1 MQGNAKPFVKWVGG
15 KSQLLP
21 QLEML
26 LPKDLA
32 SRENLTYVEPCVG
45 GGAMLYFMLKKFR
58 NIKRVLINDLN
69 ERLVTTYKVVR
80 DHPKDLIAALHD
92 IQTEY
97 YACSCE
103 SERCDVY
110 FKCLERFNGGIL
122 SDLSVAALFIF
133 LNRTCFNGLY
143 RVNSKGQFNVSF
155 GKSVHPLICDEA
167 TIFGDSELL
176 QHVEIRCGDFSTV
189 GSCVS
194 APAFYYIDPPYRP
207 LTKTS
212 AFTGYSEKGFDQ
224 ECQIR
229 LASFCRELSANGHL
243 LMMSNSDPHN
253 VDANDMFF
261 ETTYEGFDITRVH
274 ANRMVNSNASRR
286 GKISEI
292 VIRNYH

>member
-1 MQGNAKPFVKWVGG
+1 MPFVF
-15 KSQLLP
+15 SP
-21 QLEML
+21 H
-26 LPKDLA
+26 
-32 SRENLTYVEPCVG
+32 NL
-45 GGAMLYFMLKKFR
+45 
-58 NIKRVLINDLN
+58 
-69 ERLVTTYKVVR
+69 R
-80 DHPKDLIAALHD
+80 DHAGPGTRRTLARSSPHDPRGCFAVGVRPVDLPHHGQLVRAGAGAGTLTCVCMFTYSQ
-92 IQTEY
+92 IQ
-97 YACSCE
+97 CC
-103 SERCDVY
+103 
-110 FKCLERFNGGIL
+110 ERFNGGIL

-229 LASFCRELSANGHL
+229 LASFCRELSANG
-243 LMMSNSDPHN
+243 
-253 VDANDMFF
+253 
-261 ETTYEGFDITRVH
+261 IC
-274 ANRMVNSNASRR
+274 
-286 GKISEI
+286 
-292 VIRNYH
+292 

>member
-110 FKCLERFNGGIL
+110 FRCRERFNGGIL

-133 LNRTCFNGLY
+133 LEASGI
-143 RVNSKGQFNVSF
+143 
-155 GKSVHPLICDEA
+155 SV
-167 TIFGDSELL
+167 G
-176 QHVEIRCGDFSTV
+176 RCAG
-189 GSCVS
+189 
-194 APAFYYIDPPYRP
+194 
-207 LTKTS
+207 
-212 AFTGYSEKGFDQ
+212 
-224 ECQIR
+224 
-229 LASFCRELSANGHL
+229 
-243 LMMSNSDPHN
+243 
-253 VDANDMFF
+253 
-261 ETTYEGFDITRVH
+261 
-274 ANRMVNSNASRR
+274 
-286 GKISEI
+286 
-292 VIRNYH
+292 

>member
-1 MQGNAKPFVKWVGG
+1 MLGSRVRSPPVRPFDEANDQDTTVRRAFRLFAHNLHDHAGRGTRRTLARNSPHDPRGCFAVGVRPVDISHHG
-15 KSQLLP
+15 QLVRAGECAGTLTFICKFAYSQI
-21 QLEML
+21 Q
-26 LPKDLA
+26 
-32 SRENLTYVEPCVG
+32 CVM
-45 GGAMLYFMLKKFR
+45 ANHLFDIQIWKFR

-122 SDLSVAALFIF
+122 SNLSVAALFIF

-229 LASFCRELSANGHL
+229 LASFCRELSANG
-243 LMMSNSDPHN
+243 
-253 VDANDMFF
+253 
-261 ETTYEGFDITRVH
+261 IC
-274 ANRMVNSNASRR
+274 
-286 GKISEI
+286 
-292 VIRNYH
+292 

>member
-110 FKCLERFNGGIL
+110 FRCRERFNGGIL
-122 SDLSVAALFIF
+122 SNLSVAALFIF

-143 RVNSKGQFNVSF
+143 RVNSKCQFNVSF

-229 LASFCRELSANGHL
+229 LASFCRELSANG
-243 LMMSNSDPHN
+243 
-253 VDANDMFF
+253 
-261 ETTYEGFDITRVH
+261 IC
-274 ANRMVNSNASRR
+274 
-286 GKISEI
+286 
-292 VIRNYH
+292 

>member
-110 FKCLERFNGGIL
+110 FRCRERFNGGI
-122 SDLSVAALFIF
+122 F
-133 LNRTCFNGLY
+133 CKNGKAG
-143 RVNSKGQFNVSF
+143 N
-155 GKSVHPLICDEA
+155 
-167 TIFGDSELL
+167 LL
-176 QHVEIRCGDFSTV
+176 
-189 GSCVS
+189 
-194 APAFYYIDPPYRP
+194 PAQPRLWYLCAQCR
-207 LTKTS
+207 LGLRLCRWTLVLQGH
-212 AFTGYSEKGFDQ
+212 GYS
-224 ECQIR
+224 R
-229 LASFCRELSANGHL
+229 LLAGNRH
-243 LMMSNSDPHN
+243 
-253 VDANDMFF
+253 
-261 ETTYEGFDITRVH
+261 EGGVSLRSPK
-274 ANRMVNSNASRR
+274 N
-286 GKISEI
+286 E
-292 VIRNYH
+292 